1 MTGQATREQSMSER
15 DWQRRVMDFAK
26 LHGWRCVH
34 IRPARVG
41 TRWVTPY
48 EGDTGLPDL
57 ILARD
62 GVVLLVELKAAK
74 TPWKPGQREW
84 LAAAGA
90 LGHVWRPSDWHLAVD
105 TLSRPCSPVLGSPGA
120 REDTEEHDETRKR

>member
-1 MTGQATREQSMSER
+1 VTGQATREHALSEK
-15 DWQRRVMDFAK
+15 DWQRRVMDCAK

-84 LAAAGA
+84 LAAAGPC
-90 LGHVWRPSDWHLAVD
+90 GFVWRPADWVTALAV
-105 TLSRPCSPVLGSPGA
+105 LSAPRRATGRP
-120 REDTEEHDETRKR
+120 EIEETP